1 MAYVISDIF
10 YLYQESLFLKV
21 AYYGVSRRISVH
33 AGILSAVFVDGSV
46 VVHNVDNRQI
56 VSLSHFE
63 VVGIVS
69 RRDLYCAGTE
79 IFFYVSIRYNG
90 DKSAY
95 ERQNKV
101 FAYQFF
107 VSRIGGMYGN
117 RSVTQNS
124 FRSRGGDYDFAAAVF
139 ERITYVPKV
148 GFGRLVF
155 DFCVGNCRM
164 TVRTPIDYSVSLI
177 NQTLVIHGDKGFF
190 YGFTALF
197 VHSKC
202 AAFPIATYAH
212 ALLLFD
218 DTSAEF
224 FLPLECAL

>member
-1 MAYVISDIF
+1 MTSIAVAYVISDIF

-101 FAYQFF
+101 FAYQFLYLGSEGCTATA
-107 VSRIGGMYGN
+107 VSPKRVSGLVVAITI
-117 RSVTQNS
+117 SPLPS
-124 FRSRGGDYDFAAAVF
+124 SRG
-139 ERITYVPKV
+139 
-148 GFGRLVF
+148 
-155 DFCVGNCRM
+155 
-164 TVRTPIDYSVSLI
+164 
-177 NQTLVIHGDKGFF
+177 
-190 YGFTALF
+190 
-197 VHSKC
+197 
-202 AAFPIATYAH
+202 
-212 ALLLFD
+212 
-218 DTSAEF
+218 
-224 FLPLECAL
+224 